1 MSPPVGEFIGTAL
14 LIVLGNGVVAGALLD
29 RSKARGAGWIAITA
43 GWAFGVFVAVFCVAS
58 VSGAHINPAVTLAF
72 ASLGIFPWPQ
82 VPAYLC
88 AQLAGAAA
96 GSAIVWL
103 AYLKH
108 WQATPDA
115 DLKRAA
121 FCTSPAI
128 RCYPANL
135 LTEVIGTFVLVFG
148 ILAMKGATLKPLDGS
163 VVPLDLGALGAL
175 PVAILV
181 WAIGLSLGAPT
192 GYAINP
198 ARDLG
203 PRLAYAILPVA
214 GKGSAD
220 WAYAW
225 VPVAGPIAGALLAA
239 GAYAALGRF

>member
-1 MSPPVGEFIGTAL
+1 MTPPVGEFIGTAL
-14 LIVLGNGVVAGALLD
+14 LVLLGNGVVAGALLD
-29 RSKARGAGWIAITA
+29 RSTSRDAGWMAITA
-43 GWAFGVFVAVFCVAS
+43 GWGFAVFVAVFCVAA

-72 ASLGIFPWPQ
+72 AALGIFPWANA
-82 VPAYLC
+82 PAYIA
-88 AQLAGAAA
+88 AQLAGAAL
-96 GSAIVWL
+96 GSAFVWL

-108 WQATPDA
+108 WRATPDA

-128 RCYPANL
+128 RCLPANF
-135 LTEVIGTFVLVFG
+135 LTEAIGTFVLVFG
-148 ILAMKGATLKPLDGS
+148 ILAMKGANLKPLDGS

-181 WAIGLSLGAPT
+181 WGIGLSLGGPT

-214 GKGSAD
+214 GKGPAD

-225 VPVAGPIAGALLAA
+225 VPVLGPILGGLLAA
-239 GAYAALGRF
+239 GTYAALGRF

>member
-29 RSKARGAGWIAITA
+29 QSKARGAGWMAITA
-43 GWAFGVFVAVFCVAS
+43 GWAFGVFVAVFCVAA

-108 WQATPDA
+108 WQETPDA

-163 VVPLDLGALGAL
+163 VVPLDLGALGAV

-181 WAIGLSLGAPT
+181 WAIGLSLGGPT

-203 PRLAYAILPVA
+203 PRIAYAILPVA
-214 GKGSAD
+214 GKGPAD

-239 GAYAALGRF
+239 GAYASLGRF

>member
-1 MSPPVGEFIGTAL
+1 MSPPAGEFVGTSL
-14 LIVLGNGVVAGALLD
+14 LILLGNGVVAGSLLKD
-29 RSKARGAGWIAITA
+29 SKAHGAGWLAITT
-43 GWAFGVFVAVFCVAS
+43 GWAFAVFVGVYSVAA
-58 VSGAHINPAVTLAF
+58 VSGAHLNPAVTVSF
-72 ASLGIFPWPQ
+72 AALGIFPWSQ
-82 VPAYLC
+82 VPGYL
-88 AQLAGAAA
+88 AGQFAGAAVGA
-96 GSAIVWL
+96 GIVWL
-103 AYLKH
+103 AYGRH
-108 WQATPDA
+108 WAATVET

-128 RCYPANL
+128 RDYPSNL
-135 LTEVIGTFVLVFG
+135 LTETVGTFVLIFG

-181 WAIGLSLGAPT
+181 WAIGLSLGGPT

-203 PRLAYAILPVA
+203 PRLVYAILPVA
-214 GKGSAD
+214 GKGGAD

-225 VPVAGPIAGALLAA
+225 VPVLGPILGGLCAA